1 MLRKK
6 ILTIRRRITLK
17 KILNNKLFLSSYLAD
32 VISNFGDTLYYLALM
47 NYVLFLPDT
56 KFALAM
62 ITASE
67 TLPILSGLFM
77 GIWADRT
84 KNKLDTILATL
95 VLRFVLYAF
104 VGLLMGFTP
113 ALWIVVVVCVVNF
126 LSDLAG
132 QYENGL
138 YIPLSLRV
146 LEAEDR
152 ETAMAFKNTVGGILM
167 IVFRSS
173 GAILIG
179 YMSYQNLAFF
189 NAGTFLVSLVIMVG
203 LRPAFAKLLKENPIQ
218 EVEQTETE
226 AGLIKGIGQSLKE
239 SYQAIQNIP
248 VLKASILTIA
258 GINTVFSAISPL
270 VILTMKEYSD
280 FVIVNSSIT
289 LALVFNLF
297 SVGYILGSSLGMAFF
312 KHMSLSNLLKCC
324 TVLSVILFVGFYF
337 HNIYIVM
344 ATILVT
350 TMTTGIINTKLYAL
364 IMNEL
369 PEDKLATINAGMG
382 TIFNIGM
389 LAGQALVALMVT
401 ILSVTSISLI
411 FLLLSVGLVSYT
423 ILVDRKPKNEVVV
436 KV

>member
-1 MLRKK
+1 M
-6 ILTIRRRITLK
+6 K

-62 ITASE
+62 ITVSE
-67 TLPILSGLFM
+67 TLPILSELFM

-95 VLRFVLYAF
+95 VLRFVLYAL

-113 ALWIVVVVCVVNF
+113 ALWIVAVVCVVNF
-126 LSDLAG
+126 LSDLVG

-138 YIPLSLRV
+138 YMPLSLRV

-179 YMSYQNLAFF
+179 FMSYQNLAFF
-189 NAGTFLVSLVIMVG
+189 NAGTFLVSLAIMVG

-226 AGLIKGIGQSLKE
+226 AGLVKGIGQSLKE

-248 VLKASILTIA
+248 VLKASILTIS
-258 GINTVFSAISPL
+258 GINTVVSAVSPM
-270 VILTMKEYSD
+270 VILSMKEFSD
-280 FVIVNSSIT
+280 FVIVNSGIT

-312 KHMSLSNLLKCC
+312 KHISLSNLLKCC
-324 TVLSVILFVGFYF
+324 TFLSVILFVGFYL

-350 TMTTGIINTKLYAL
+350 TMMTGIINPKLYAL

-401 ILSVTSISLI
+401 VLSATSISLI

-423 ILVDRKPKNEVVV
+423 ILVGRRPKNEVVV
-436 KV
+436 KA

>member
-1 MLRKK
+1 M
-6 ILTIRRRITLK
+6 K

>member
-1 MLRKK
+1 M
-6 ILTIRRRITLK
+6 K

-62 ITASE
+62 ITVSE

-95 VLRFVLYAF
+95 VIRFVLYAL

-113 ALWIVVVVCVVNF
+113 ALWIVAVVCVVNF

-138 YIPLSLRV
+138 YMPLSLRV

-179 YMSYQNLAFF
+179 FMSYQNLAFF
-189 NAGTFLVSLVIMVG
+189 NAGTFLVSLAIMVT

-239 SYQAIQNIP
+239 SYQAIQKIP

-270 VILTMKEYSD
+270 VILSMKEFSD
-280 FVIVNSSIT
+280 FVIVNSGIT

-312 KHMSLSNLLKCC
+312 KHISLSNLLKCC
-324 TVLSVILFVGFYF
+324 TVFSVILFVGFYL

-350 TMTTGIINTKLYAL
+350 TMMTGIINPKLYAL

-382 TIFNIGM
+382 TIFNTGM
-389 LAGQALVALMVT
+389 LAGQALVALMIT

-423 ILVDRKPKNEVVV
+423 ILVGRRPKNEVVV
-436 KV
+436 KA

>member
-1 MLRKK
+1 M
-6 ILTIRRRITLK
+6 K

-62 ITASE
+62 ITVSE

-95 VLRFVLYAF
+95 VLRFVLYAL

-113 ALWIVVVVCVVNF
+113 ALWIVAVVCVVNF
-126 LSDLAG
+126 LSDLVG

-138 YIPLSLRV
+138 YMPLSLRV

-179 YMSYQNLAFF
+179 FMSYQNLAFF
-189 NAGTFLVSLVIMVG
+189 NVGTFLVSLAIMVT

-239 SYQAIQNIP
+239 SYQAIQKIP
-248 VLKASILTIA
+248 LLKVSILTIA

-270 VILTMKEYSD
+270 VILSMKEFSD
-280 FVIVNSSIT
+280 FVIVNSGIT
-289 LALVFNLF
+289 LVLVFNLF

-312 KHMSLSNLLKCC
+312 KHISLSNLLKCC
-324 TVLSVILFVGFYF
+324 TGFSVILFVGFYL
-337 HNIYIVM
+337 HNIYTVM

-350 TMTTGIINTKLYAL
+350 TMTTGIINPKLYAL

-382 TIFNIGM
+382 TIFNTGM

-423 ILVDRKPKNEVVV
+423 ILVGRRPKNEVVV
-436 KV
+436 KA

>member
-1 MLRKK
+1 M
-6 ILTIRRRITLK
+6 K

-95 VLRFVLYAF
+95 VVRFGLYAL
-104 VGLLMGFTP
+104 VGLLMGFAP
-113 ALWIVVVVCVVNF
+113 ALWIVAVVCMVNF

-138 YIPLSLRV
+138 YMPLSLRV
-146 LEAEDR
+146 VAAEER

-179 YMSYQNLAFF
+179 YMSYQHLAFF

-248 VLKASILTIA
+248 VLKTSILTIA
-258 GINTVFSAISPL
+258 GINTVGSAVPPL
-270 VILTMKEYSD
+270 VILAMKEFSD
-280 FVIVNSSIT
+280 FMIINSGIT

-297 SVGYILGSSLGMAFF
+297 SIGYILGSSLGMAFF
-312 KHMSLSNLLKCC
+312 KNFSLSNLLTFC
-324 TVLSVILFVGFYF
+324 TGLSVILFIGFYF

-344 ATILVT
+344 AVILLN
-350 TMTTGIINTKLYAL
+350 TMTTGIINPKLYAL

-382 TIFNIGM
+382 TIFNVGM

-411 FLLLSVGLVSYT
+411 FLLLSVGLVGYT
-423 ILVDRKPKNEVVV
+423 ILTGSKPAKSLVNT
-436 KV
+436 

>member
-1 MLRKK
+1 M
-6 ILTIRRRITLK
+6 K

-62 ITASE
+62 ITVSE
-67 TLPILSGLFM
+67 TLPILSELFM

-95 VLRFVLYAF
+95 VLRFVLYAL

-113 ALWIVVVVCVVNF
+113 ALWIVAVVCVVNF
-126 LSDLAG
+126 LSDLVG

-138 YIPLSLRV
+138 YMPLSLRV

-179 YMSYQNLAFF
+179 FMSYQNLAFF
-189 NAGTFLVSLVIMVG
+189 NAGTFLVSLAIMVG

-226 AGLIKGIGQSLKE
+226 AGLVKGIGQSLKE

-248 VLKASILTIA
+248 VLKASILTIS
-258 GINTVFSAISPL
+258 GINTVVSAVSPM
-270 VILTMKEYSD
+270 VILSMKEFSD
-280 FVIVNSSIT
+280 FVIVNSGIT

-312 KHMSLSNLLKCC
+312 KHISLSNLLKCC
-324 TVLSVILFVGFYF
+324 TFLSVILFVGFYL

-350 TMTTGIINTKLYAL
+350 TMMTGIINPKLYAL

-411 FLLLSVGLVSYT
+411 FLLLSVGLLGYT
-423 ILVDRKPKNEVVV
+423 ILVGRKPKNEVVQV
-436 KV
+436 

>member
-1 MLRKK
+1 MKK
-6 ILTIRRRITLK
+6 IICN
-17 KILNNKLFLSSYLAD
+17 KIFLFSYLAD

-47 NYVLFLPDT
+47 NYILFLPDT

-62 ITASE
+62 ITVSE
-67 TLPILSGLFM
+67 ILPILSGLFM

-95 VLRFVLYAF
+95 VLRFVLYAL
-104 VGLLMGFTP
+104 VGLLMGFTL
-113 ALWIVVVVCVVNF
+113 ALWIVAVVCVVNF

-138 YIPLSLRV
+138 YMPLSLRV

-189 NAGTFLVSLVIMVG
+189 NAGTFLVSLVIMAG

-226 AGLIKGIGQSLKE
+226 AGFIKGVGQSLKE

-248 VLKASILTIA
+248 VLKASILTIS
-258 GINTVFSAISPL
+258 GINTVVSAVSPL
-270 VILTMKEYSD
+270 VILAMKEFSD
-280 FVIVNSSIT
+280 FVIVNSGIT

-312 KHMSLSNLLKCC
+312 KNISLSNLLKCC
-324 TVLSVILFVGFYF
+324 TGLAVILFVGFYF

-350 TMTTGIINTKLYAL
+350 TMTTGIINPKLYAL

-389 LAGQALVALMVT
+389 VAGQALVALMVT
-401 ILSVTSISLI
+401 VLSVTSISLI

-423 ILVDRKPKNEVVV
+423 ILVGRKPKNEVAQV
-436 KV
+436 

>member
-1 MLRKK
+1 M
-6 ILTIRRRITLK
+6 K

-47 NYVLFLPDT
+47 NYVLLLPDT

-67 TLPILSGLFM
+67 TLPILAGLFI
-77 GIWADRT
+77 GIWADKT

-95 VLRFVLYAF
+95 LVR
-104 VGLLMGFTP
+104 VGLYTLVGFLMGFTP
-113 ALWIVVVVCVVNF
+113 ALWVVAVVCVINF

-138 YIPLSLRV
+138 YMPVSLRV
-146 LEAEDR
+146 VAAEDR
-152 ETAMAFKNTVGGILM
+152 ETAMAFKMTVKNLLQIA
-167 IVFRSS
+167 FQAS

-179 YMSYQNLAFF
+179 FMSYQNLAFF
-189 NAGTFLVSLVIMVG
+189 NAGTFLFSLAIMAG
-203 LRPAFAKLLKENPIQ
+203 LRPAFAKLLKESPIQ

-226 AGLIKGIGQSLKE
+226 AGLIKGIGQSIKD
-239 SYQAIQNIP
+239 SYQAVQNIP
-248 VLKASILTIA
+248 VLKASIITIA
-258 GINTVFSAISPL
+258 SLNAIFTALSPL
-270 VILTMKEYSD
+270 AILNMKEFSD
-280 FVIVNSSIT
+280 FVIVNAGTTVALISI
-289 LALVFNLF
+289 LF
-297 SVGYILGSSLGMAFF
+297 SVGSILGSSIGMAFF
-312 KHMSLSNLLKCC
+312 KHISLSNLLKCC
-324 TVLSVILFVGFYF
+324 TFLSVILFVGFYL

-350 TMTTGIINTKLYAL
+350 TMMTGIINPKLYAL

-401 ILSVTSISLI
+401 VLSATSISLI
-411 FLLLSVGLVSYT
+411 FLLLSVGLLGYT
-423 ILVDRKPKNEVVV
+423 ILTGIKPAKSLVNT
-436 KV
+436 

>member
-1 MLRKK
+1 MKK
-6 ILTIRRRITLK
+6 LIH
-17 KILNNKLFLSSYLAD
+17 NKLFLSSFVAD
-32 VISNFGDTLYYLALM
+32 LISNFGDTLYYLALM

-62 ITASE
+62 ITVSE

-95 VLRFVLYAF
+95 VVRFGLYAL
-104 VGLLMGFTP
+104 VGFLMGFTP
-113 ALWIVVVVCVVNF
+113 ALWIVAVVCMVNF

-138 YIPLSLRV
+138 YMPLSLRV
-146 LEAEDR
+146 VAAEDR
-152 ETAMAFKNTVGGILM
+152 ETAMAFKNTVGGILK

-179 YMSYQNLAFF
+179 YMSYQHLAFF
-189 NAGTFLVSLVIMVG
+189 NAGTFLVSLAIMVG

-248 VLKASILTIA
+248 VLKASIITITSL
-258 GINTVFSAISPL
+258 NAIFTALSPL
-270 VILTMKEYSD
+270 AILNMKEFPD
-280 FVIVNSSIT
+280 FVIANAGTTVALISI
-289 LALVFNLF
+289 LF
-297 SVGYILGSSLGMAFF
+297 SVGSILGSSLGMALF
-312 KHMSLSNLLKCC
+312 KNVSLVNLLKFS
-324 TVLSVILFVGFYF
+324 TLMPVLLFLGFF
-337 HNIYIVM
+337 LHNIYVVLTVIFVTAM
-344 ATILVT
+344 TLGVFNPKMNALV
-350 TMTTGIINTKLYAL
+350 L
-364 IMNEL
+364 NEL
-369 PEDKLATINAGMG
+369 PEDKLATVGGGIDA
-382 TIFNIGM
+382 FCQIGM
-389 LAGQALVALMVT
+389 VAGQALVALMVT
-401 ILSVTSISLI
+401 VLSVTSISLI

-423 ILVDRKPKNEVVV
+423 ILVGRKPKNEVAQV
-436 KV
+436 

>member
-1 MLRKK
+1 MKK
-6 ILTIRRRITLK
+6 IIR
-17 KILNNKLFLSSYLAD
+17 NKLFLFSYLAD

-95 VLRFVLYAF
+95 VLRFAMYAL
-104 VGLLMGFTP
+104 VGLLMGFNP
-113 ALWIVVVVCVVNF
+113 ALWIVAVVCVVNF

-138 YIPLSLRV
+138 YMPLSLRV
-146 LEAEDR
+146 LEAADR
-152 ETAMAFKNTVGGILM
+152 EIAMAFKNTVGSILM

-179 YMSYQNLAFF
+179 YMTYQNLAFF
-189 NAGTFLVSLVIMVG
+189 NAGTFLVSLAIMAG

-218 EVEQTETE
+218 EVGQTETE
-226 AGLIKGIGQSLKE
+226 AGLIKGIGRSLKE

-258 GINTVFSAISPL
+258 GINTVVSAVSPL
-270 VILTMKEYSD
+270 VIMSMKEFSD
-280 FVIVNSSIT
+280 FVIVNSGIT

-297 SVGYILGSSLGMAFF
+297 SVGYILGSSLGVAFL
-312 KHMSLSNLLKCC
+312 KNISLPNLLKCC

-344 ATILVT
+344 AVILLN
-350 TMTTGIINTKLYAL
+350 TMTTGIINPKLYAL

-389 LAGQALVALMVT
+389 LAGQAMVALMVT
-401 ILSVTSISLI
+401 LLSVTSISLI
-411 FLLLSVGLVSYT
+411 FLLLSVGLLGYT
-423 ILVDRKPKNEVVV
+423 ILTGSKPIKSLVNT
-436 KV
+436 

>member
-1 MLRKK
+1 MKK
-6 ILTIRRRITLK
+6 LF
-17 KILNNKLFLSSYLAD
+17 NNTLFLSSFVAD
-32 VISNFGDTLYYLALM
+32 LISNFGDTLYYLALM

-56 KFALAM
+56 KFALAI

-84 KNKLDTILATL
+84 KNKLDIILATL
-95 VLRFVLYAF
+95 VVRFGLYAL

-113 ALWIVVVVCVVNF
+113 ALWIVAVVCMVNF

-138 YIPLSLRV
+138 YMPLSLRV

-152 ETAMAFKNTVGGILM
+152 ETAMAFKNAVGGILM

-179 YMSYQNLAFF
+179 FMSYQNLAFF
-189 NAGTFLVSLVIMVG
+189 NAGTFLLSLAIMAG

-248 VLKASILTIA
+248 VLKVSILTIA
-258 GINTVFSAISPL
+258 GINMVVSAVSPL
-270 VILTMKEYSD
+270 VILAMKEFPD
-280 FVIVNSSIT
+280 FVIVNSGIT

-297 SVGYILGSSLGMAFF
+297 SVGYILGSSLGVAFF
-312 KHMSLSNLLKCC
+312 KHVSLTNLLKFC
-324 TVLSVILFVGFYF
+324 TGLSVILFVGFYF

-344 ATILVT
+344 AVILLN
-350 TMTTGIINTKLYAL
+350 TMTTGIINPKLYAL

-389 LAGQALVALMVT
+389 VAGQALVALLVT
-401 ILSVTSISLI
+401 
-411 FLLLSVGLVSYT
+411 LLSATSHLPLAFCGTIGLYCSYR
-423 ILVDRKPKNEVVV
+423 D
-436 KV
+436 

>member
-1 MLRKK
+1 MKK
-6 ILTIRRRITLK
+6 LIH
-17 KILNNKLFLSSYLAD
+17 NKLFLSSFVAD

-47 NYVLFLPDT
+47 NYVLLLPDT

-67 TLPILSGLFM
+67 TLPILAGLFI
-77 GIWADRT
+77 GIWADKT

-95 VLRFVLYAF
+95 VARVGLYAL

-113 ALWIVVVVCVVNF
+113 ALWIVAVVCLVNF

-138 YIPLSLRV
+138 YMPLSLRV

-152 ETAMAFKNTVGGILM
+152 ETAMVFKNTIGGILM

-189 NAGTFLVSLVIMVG
+189 NAGTFLVSLAIMAG

-239 SYQAIQNIP
+239 SYQAIQKIP
-248 VLKASILTIA
+248 LLKVSILTIA

-270 VILTMKEYSD
+270 VILSMKEFSD
-280 FVIVNSSIT
+280 FVIVNSGIT

-312 KHMSLSNLLKCC
+312 KHISLSNLLKCC
-324 TVLSVILFVGFYF
+324 TGLSITLFVGFYL

-350 TMTTGIINTKLYAL
+350 TMTTGIINPKLYAL

-389 LAGQALVALMVT
+389 VAGQALVALMVT
-401 ILSVTSISLI
+401 VLSATSISLI

-423 ILVDRKPKNEVVV
+423 ILTGSKPAKSLVNT
-436 KV
+436 

>member
-1 MLRKK
+1 MKK
-6 ILTIRRRITLK
+6 LI
-17 KILNNKLFLSSYLAD
+17 NNKLFLSSFVAD
-32 VISNFGDTLYYLALM
+32 LISNFGDTLYYLALM

-67 TLPILSGLFM
+67 TLPILAGLFI
-77 GIWADRT
+77 GIWADKT

-95 VLRFVLYAF
+95 LVRVGLYAL
-104 VGLLMGFTP
+104 VGFLMGFAP
-113 ALWIVVVVCVVNF
+113 ALWIVAVVCVVNF
-126 LSDLAG
+126 LSDLTG

-138 YIPLSLRV
+138 YLPVSLRV
-146 LEAEDR
+146 VAAEDR
-152 ETAMAFKNTVGGILM
+152 ETAMAFKMTVKSLLQIA
-167 IVFRSS
+167 FQAS

-179 YMSYQNLAFF
+179 FMSYQQLAFF
-189 NAGTFLVSLVIMVG
+189 NAGTFMVSLAIMAI

-218 EVEQTETE
+218 QVEQVETE
-226 AGLIKGIGQSLKE
+226 AGIVKGIGQSIKE

-248 VLKASILTIA
+248 VLKTSILTIA
-258 GINTVFSAISPL
+258 GINTVGSAVPPL
-270 VILTMKEYSD
+270 VILAMKEFSD
-280 FVIVNSSIT
+280 FMIINSGIT

-297 SVGYILGSSLGMAFF
+297 SIGYILGSSLGMAFF
-312 KHMSLSNLLKCC
+312 KHVSLSNLLKFC
-324 TVLSVILFVGFYF
+324 TGLSVMLFVGFYF

-344 ATILVT
+344 VVILLN
-350 TMTTGIINTKLYAL
+350 TMTAGIINPKLYAL

-401 ILSVTSISLI
+401 LLSVTSISLI
-411 FLLLSVGLVSYT
+411 FLLLSVGLLGYT
-423 ILVDRKPKNEVVV
+423 VIKPKKSSFKFRKKQYEIRLPRL
-436 KV
+436 

>member
-1 MLRKK
+1 MKK
-6 ILTIRRRITLK
+6 IICN
-17 KILNNKLFLSSYLAD
+17 KIFLFSYLAD

-56 KFALAM
+56 KFALVM
-62 ITASE
+62 ITVSE

-95 VLRFVLYAF
+95 VLRFVLYAL

-113 ALWIVVVVCVVNF
+113 ALWIVAVVCVVNF

-138 YIPLSLRV
+138 YMPLSLRV

-179 YMSYQNLAFF
+179 FMSYQNLAFF
-189 NAGTFLVSLVIMVG
+189 NVGTFLVSLAIMVT

-239 SYQAIQNIP
+239 SYQAIQKIP
-248 VLKASILTIA
+248 LLKVSILTIA

-270 VILTMKEYSD
+270 VILSMKEFSD
-280 FVIVNSSIT
+280 FVIVNSGIT
-289 LALVFNLF
+289 LVLVFNLF

-312 KHMSLSNLLKCC
+312 KHISLSNLLKCC
-324 TVLSVILFVGFYF
+324 TGFSVILFVGFYL
-337 HNIYIVM
+337 HNIYTVM

-350 TMTTGIINTKLYAL
+350 TMTTGIINPKLYAL

-401 ILSVTSISLI
+401 VLSATSISLI

-423 ILVDRKPKNEVVV
+423 ILVGRKPKNEVVQV
-436 KV
+436 